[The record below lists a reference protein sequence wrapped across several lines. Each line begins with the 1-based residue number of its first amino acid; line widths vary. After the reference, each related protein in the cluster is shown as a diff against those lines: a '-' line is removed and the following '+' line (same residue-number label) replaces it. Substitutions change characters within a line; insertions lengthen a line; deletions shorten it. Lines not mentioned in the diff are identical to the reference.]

1 VPRSLRG
8 REAIAAVLSDVW
20 RYTVSPHQVDRLS
33 TRDRNPLP
41 CWNPT
46 GGVVVADE
54 DEVRAWARP
63 LGPRQL
69 PISREP
75 LDARRKR

>member
-1 VPRSLRG
+1 VARSLRG

-20 RYTVSPHQVDRLS
+20 RYEVSASQVDRLMV
-33 TRDRNPLP
+33 RDSNPLP
-41 CWNPT
+41 AWNPT

-63 LGPRQL
+63 QGPKQL
-69 PISREP
+69 PLSQTAR
-75 LDARRKR
+75 DARRKQ